1 VKRREFITL
10 LGGAAAAWPLAARAQ
25 QSALPVVGFLRP
37 SSAESVAHL
46 LVAFR
51 AGLKEAGFVEGQ
63 NVAIDYRWA
72 QGQDDR
78 LLEMAADL
86 VRHKVAAIVTPG
98 STTSALAAKAATKT
112 IPIVFSSGID
122 PVKSGLV
129 ASINRPGG
137 NVTGIY
143 QWAGDLAAKRFGI
156 LHELVPGITEIAIVV
171 NPANAIF
178 AESVMREVEV
188 AAGTLGLK
196 TKALAASNSR
206 DIDAVF
212 ANITQQRIGA
222 VLVSADAYFTSR
234 RVQFAT
240 LATRYAVPAMY
251 SRREYV
257 EVGGLMSYGGN
268 NSDEWRR
275 LGLYLGRIL
284 KGEKDL
290 PVEQTARFEF
300 VVNLQT
306 AKALGISVPP
316 TLLAR
321 ADEVIE

>member
-1 VKRREFITL
+1 MKRREFITF
-10 LGGAAAAWPLAARAQ
+10 LGGAAAACPLAVRAQ
-25 QSALPVVGFLRP
+25 QPTMPVIGFIRP

-46 LVAFR
+46 LAAFR

-78 LLEMAADL
+78 LPEIAADL

-129 ASINRPGG
+129 VSINRPGG

-156 LHELVPGITEIAIVV
+156 LHELVPGVTEIAVIV
-171 NPANAIF
+171 NPASPIV
-178 AESVMREVEV
+178 AESVMREIEV

-196 TKALAASNSR
+196 TVALAASNSR

-212 ANITQQRIGA
+212 ANIAQQRIGA
-222 VLVSADAYFTSR
+222 VLVSPDVYFTSR
-234 RVQFAT
+234 RVQFGT

-257 EVGGLMSYGGN
+257 EVGGLMSYGSN
-268 NSDEWRR
+268 ISDEWRR

-300 VVNLQT
+300 VVNLQM
-306 AKALGISVPP
+306 AKALAINVPP